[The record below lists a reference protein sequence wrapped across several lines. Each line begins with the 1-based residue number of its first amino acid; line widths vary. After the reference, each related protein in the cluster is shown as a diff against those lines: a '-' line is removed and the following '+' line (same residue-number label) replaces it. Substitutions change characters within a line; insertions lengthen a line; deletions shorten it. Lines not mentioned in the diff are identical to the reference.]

1 MKRLDD
7 HHTWF
12 TVGSSSPGNTNS
24 DNSPTALSLSH
35 YVHAAPRSTWSNRF
49 IISAI
54 VQGAVITGLTLAF
67 VASQMLT
74 SGINII
80 EFLSLSFEGP
90 AKWFF
95 LGYIFYMILVVAI
108 AATAV
113 FYNHL
118 EVGMGRQLKGFRSVL
133 AWIHVIGMNVGGA
146 ATTITIIFA
155 GLAGSGILSLIL
167 GSTGWLQ
174 PNTAIM
180 DQFIPLIAAFTG
192 LLSIG
197 LLAGGLAYITTY
209 LQRK

>member
-1 MKRLDD
+1 MKNLGD
-7 HHTWF
+7 HSWF
-12 TVGSSSPGNTNS
+12 TVGSSSENANS
-24 DNSPTALSLSH
+24 DKAPAALSPPH
-35 YVHAAPRSTWSNRF
+35 YVQDTARSAWSNRS

-54 VQGAVITGLTLAF
+54 VQGAAITGLTLGF
-67 VASQMLT
+67 VSSQMLT
-74 SGINII
+74 SGTNVIQS
-80 EFLSLSFEGP
+80 LSLSFEGP

-108 AATAV
+108 AVTAV

-118 EVGMGRQLKGFRSVL
+118 EVGMGRQIKGFRSAL
-133 AWIHVIGMNVGGA
+133 AWVHVVGMNVGGA
-146 ATTITIIFA
+146 AATITIIFA

-167 GSTGWLQ
+167 GGTGSLQ
-174 PNTAIM
+174 PNAAIM

-209 LQRK
+209 LQIK